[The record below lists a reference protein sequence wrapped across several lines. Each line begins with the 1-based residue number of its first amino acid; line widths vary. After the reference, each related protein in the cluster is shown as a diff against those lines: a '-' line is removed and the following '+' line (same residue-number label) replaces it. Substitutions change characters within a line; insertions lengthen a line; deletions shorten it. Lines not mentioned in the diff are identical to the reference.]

1 MHTAAPDQAFTSL
14 RALRH
19 TCFSLDGIGVFGKA
33 EIQRLLVKAEVLLDW
48 AHYYGATRQEVAK
61 KHLERA
67 KGCLDEAWEYA
78 KVSPESD
85 KVRQQF
91 DDLRKAIE
99 GWAARISPS
108 AND

>member
-78 KVSPESD
+78 AAVHPVPATAPHREAPSRST
-85 KVRQQF
+85 
-91 DDLRKAIE
+91 DLQHRLE
-99 GWAARISPS
+99 ART
-108 AND
+108 A